1 MTLNRFVRSIAVA
14 AAIAATAAGIS
25 SCDSVIYDDADDCSV
40 TYRIPVRFTH
50 NILDADALASQV
62 SNLTLYLFS
71 DADGSLVHTQSLAV
85 SALSAPDAAFT
96 VGELQPGSYSYT
108 VWATGTSPVSSP
120 VAFAIGGGNA
130 PATHADL
137 TATLPLGGDATAGW
151 HADSDITPLFW
162 GRTEGAEVKADV
174 YGTVNLPAVDLW
186 KDTNVIKVVLAHA
199 GNQTIDPAD
208 FAIAVEAD
216 NSRLSSLNDVV
227 PFATVAHRPWATTLL
242 TPDTDAAG
250 RGDAATAFMTE
261 HSTGRLIAG
270 SDTRLSVTR
279 LSDGARIIDLN
290 LPSLLTLVKG
300 HYQANWSNQEY
311 LDRMDEHTLMFFI
324 DSNNGWYMAGGIHV
338 NGWRVVPG
346 QSEDI

>member
-14 AAIAATAAGIS
+14 AAIAATVAGTS

-62 SNLTLYLFS
+62 SNLTLYIFS

-85 SALSAPDAAFT
+85 PALNAPDAAFT

-130 PATHADL
+130 PAAQTDL
-137 TATLPLGGDATAGW
+137 TATLPLSGDATAGW
-151 HADSDITPLFW
+151 YCDSDITPLFW
-162 GRTEGAEVKADV
+162 GRTTGAEVKADV
-174 YGTVNLPAVDLW
+174 YGTTVNLPAVDLW
-186 KDTNVIKVVLAHA
+186 KDTNVIKVVLAHTDNLA
-199 GNQTIDPAD
+199 IDPDD

-227 PFATVAHRPWATTLL
+227 PFATVAYQPWATTLL
-242 TPDTDAAG
+242 TPDDATG
-250 RGDAATAFMTE
+250 RSDVATAFMTE

-279 LSDGARIIDLN
+279 LSDGARIININ

-300 HYQANWSNQEY
+300 HYQAHWSNQEY

-338 NGWRVVPG
+338 NGWRIVPG
-346 QSEDI
+346 QSEEI